1 MGAALIGPVLIGSVA
16 RRALPPLVVFAFLGV
31 LWQIVA
37 GHDPTVLPPL
47 GAVGRQLTDQPHFWF
62 EQIRYTLLNAVLGFG
77 FGVGI
82 ALLLATVLVHVPW
95 LRSAIMPVAVL
106 FNVTPVVA
114 IAPALIIGFGFGRA
128 PHVIVAALVSF
139 FPMLVNALTGLDSVD
154 RQALD
159 LFRSVDAS
167 RYEIFTRLRFV
178 SSLPYL
184 FSAAKVCVSLA
195 VIGSVISEF
204 SDSSEGLGFTIASVT
219 QYNNVAELW
228 AAIFCSAAMAL
239 ALLGLV
245 SLAAKLTIRW

>member
-1 MGAALIGPVLIGSVA
+1 
-16 RRALPPLVVFAFLGV
+16 
-31 LWQIVA
+31 
-37 GHDPTVLPPL
+37 
-47 GAVGRQLTDQPHFWF
+47 
-62 EQIRYTLLNAVLGFG
+62 
-77 FGVGI
+77 
-82 ALLLATVLVHVPW
+82 
-95 LRSAIMPVAVL
+95 LRL
-106 FNVTPVVA
+106 
-114 IAPALIIGFGFGRA
+114 
-128 PHVIVAALVSF
+128 
-139 FPMLVNALTGLDSVD
+139 
-154 RQALD
+154 
-159 LFRSVDAS
+159 
-167 RYEIFTRLRFV
+167 V

>member
-1 MGAALIGPVLIGSVA
+1 MGRVV
-16 RRALPPLVVFAFLGV
+16 PPLVVFAVLAV

-37 GHDPTVLPPL
+37 ARDSSVLPPL
-47 GAVGRQLTDQPHFWF
+47 GAVGRQLTEKPDFWF
-62 EQIRYTLLNAVLGFG
+62 DQIRYTLVDVLLGFT
-77 FGVGI
+77 FGVGVALI
-82 ALLLATVLVHVPW
+82 AATLLVHVPL
-95 LRSAIMPVAVL
+95 LRSAVLPVAVL
-106 FNVTPVVA
+106 LNVTPVVA
-114 IAPALIIGFGFGRA
+114 IAPALIIAFGFGRA

-139 FPMLVNALTGLDSVD
+139 FPMLVNALTGLDAID
-154 RQALD
+154 PQAGD

-167 RYEIFTRLRFV
+167 RYEIFIRLRFM

-239 ALLGLV
+239 TLLGLV
-245 SLAAKLTIRW
+245 SLAARLTIRW

>member
-1 MGAALIGPVLIGSVA
+1 VRVA
-16 RRALPPLVVFAFLGV
+16 VVRRALPPLVVFAVLAL

-37 GHDPTVLPPL
+37 ARDASVLPPL
-47 GAVGRQLTDQPHFWF
+47 GAVGRQLGDRPDFWF
-62 EQIRYTLLNAVLGFG
+62 EQIRYTLVNAILGFAC
-77 FGVGI
+77 GVGV
-82 ALLLATVLVHVPW
+82 ALLLATLLIHVPL

-114 IAPALIIGFGFGRA
+114 IAPALIIAFGFGRG
-128 PHVIVAALVSF
+128 PHIVVAALVCF

-154 RQALD
+154 PHALD

-167 RYEIFTRLRFV
+167 RYEIFMRLRFV

-245 SLAAKLTIRW
+245 SLAAKLVIRW

>member
-1 MGAALIGPVLIGSVA
+1 MGSAVIATVG
-16 RRALPPLVVFAFLGV
+16 RRALPPLIVFAVLGV
-31 LWQIVA
+31 LWQLVA
-37 GHDPTVLPPL
+37 AHDSSVLPPL

-62 EQIRYTLLNAVLGFG
+62 EQIRYTLLNAVFG
-77 FGVGI
+77 FACGVGV
-82 ALLLATVLVHVPW
+82 ALVLATLLIHVPL

-114 IAPALIIGFGFGRA
+114 IAPALIIGFGFGRG

-154 RQALD
+154 PQALD

-167 RYEIFTRLRFV
+167 RYEIFIRLRFV

-204 SDSSEGLGFTIASVT
+204 SNSSEGLGFTIASVT

-228 AAIFCSAAMAL
+228 AAIFCAAAMAL
-239 ALLGLV
+239 GLLGLV

>member
-1 MGAALIGPVLIGSVA
+1 MGQAVRAAVV
-16 RRALPPLVVFAFLGV
+16 RRALPPLVVFAVLGV

-37 GHDPTVLPPL
+37 AHDSSVLPPL
-47 GAVGRQLTDQPHFWF
+47 GAVGRQLTDQPNFWF
-62 EQIRYTLLNAVLGFG
+62 DQIRYTLLNALLGFG

-82 ALLLATVLVHVPW
+82 ALMLATLLIHVPV

-139 FPMLVNALTGLDSVD
+139 FPMLVNGLTGLDSAD
-154 RQALD
+154 PQAVD

-167 RYEIFTRLRFV
+167 RYEIFIRLRFP

-239 ALLGLV
+239 VLLGLV
-245 SLAAKLTIRW
+245 SLSAKAIIRW

>member
-1 MGAALIGPVLIGSVA
+1 VILAAG
-16 RRALPPLVVFAFLGV
+16 RRALPPLVVFACLAL

-37 GHDPTVLPPL
+37 ARDSSVLPPL
-47 GAVGRQLTDQPHFWF
+47 GAVRRQLTDQPDFWF
-62 EQIRYTLLNAVLGFG
+62 QQIRYTLLNALFGFG
-77 FGVGI
+77 FGVAI
-82 ALLLATVLVHVPW
+82 ALALATLLIHVPL

-106 FNVTPVVA
+106 LNVTPVVA

-154 RQALD
+154 PQAVD

-204 SDSSEGLGFTIASVT
+204 SDSSEGLGFTISSVT

-239 ALLGLV
+239 TLLGLV
-245 SLAAKLTIRW
+245 SLAAKLVIRW

>member
-1 MGAALIGPVLIGSVA
+1 MKVSVI
-16 RRALPPLVVFAFLGV
+16 RRALPPLVVFAVLGV
-31 LWQIVA
+31 LWQLVA
-37 GHDPTVLPPL
+37 AHDSSVLPPL
-47 GAVGRQLTDQPHFWF
+47 GAVGRQLTEQPQFWF
-62 EQIRYTLLNAVLGFG
+62 DQIRYTLLNALLGFA

-82 ALLLATVLVHVPW
+82 ALILATLLIHVPV
-95 LRSAIMPVAVL
+95 LRSAILPVAVL
-106 FNVTPVVA
+106 LNVTPVVA
-114 IAPALIIGFGFGRA
+114 IAPALIIAFGFGRA

-139 FPMLVNALTGLDSVD
+139 FPMLVNALTGLDSAD
-154 RQALD
+154 PQAVD

-167 RYEIFTRLRFV
+167 RYEIFIRLRFK

-195 VIGSVISEF
+195 VVGSVISEF

-239 ALLGLV
+239 TLLGLV
-245 SLAAKLTIRW
+245 SLAAKLVIRW